1 MRGKIS
7 PAEET
12 AEEPGKA
19 LANIRAGEKGEER
32 WGLGGKPPHECL
44 RGNCGR
50 ESLRGI
56 IAQKYQRLGGSVW

>member
-19 LANIRAGEKGEER
+19 LANVGEGEKGEER
-32 WGLGGKPPHECL
+32 WGLGGKPSHKCL
-44 RGNCGR
+44 RGDCGL
-50 ESLRGI
+50 EGLRGV
-56 IAQKYQRLGGSVW
+56 IAQKHQRLGGSVW